1 MAKSVTDIGRKLL
14 TVEQW
19 CIGWARISISDF
31 LVDPASAR
39 FSWLEPST
47 SLEILADPFGLEENG
62 KLLILAEQLKHG
74 TSKGRLVLIDPHS
87 DPPRHSPLLS
97 RPFRLSYPFLV
108 EDGSQRYVVPEQ
120 AESSTLAFYR
130 LTDNGL
136 DETAMI
142 IDGPDAIDPTFLR
155 HDGLWWLF
163 CTCLSSGPNGPLF
176 LHYSETL
183 LGPYRPHPKN
193 PIVTDRG
200 RARPAGRII
209 RLGETLLRPAQ
220 DCEHTYG
227 AAIVLCEIDRLTTE
241 LYRERPVR
249 RLEPRDIQG
258 GFRSGLHTLD
268 HTPNHVLLDT
278 KRFAFHPFA
287 APIKM
292 RNRLR
297 DRWLD

>member
-163 CTCLSSGPNGPLF
+163 CT
-176 LHYSETL
+176 
-183 LGPYRPHPKN
+183 KN
-193 PIVTDRG
+193 EKRW
-200 RARPAGRII
+200 AW
-209 RLGETLLRPAQ
+209 
-220 DCEHTYG
+220 HS
-227 AAIVLCEIDRLTTE
+227 VLD
-241 LYRERPVR
+241 P
-249 RLEPRDIQG
+249 
-258 GFRSGLHTLD
+258 
-268 HTPNHVLLDT
+268 
-278 KRFAFHPFA
+278 
-287 APIKM
+287 
-292 RNRLR
+292 
-297 DRWLD
+297 